1 MPTNESRKHALR
13 HSRPFRCRQPGC
25 TITIGFCT
33 ANDLERHMKSRH
45 LGTLRDSAPSITY
58 RCYVPGCRWKEK
70 SWPRMDNFRSHL
82 KRIHSTVLTTEEDFD
97 TYMNRQVI
105 PPWAL
110 SILLCIYLTVLFSG
124 KTVGDNGTMPGNGAD
139 LRPLHVLADSAASVR

>member
-1 MPTNESRKHALR
+1 MTTNESRKHALR

-25 TITIGFCT
+25 TVTIGFCT
-33 ANDLERHMKSRH
+33 SNDLERHIKSKH
-45 LGTLRDSAPSITY
+45 LVTLRDSAPSITY

-82 KRIHSTVLTTEEDFD
+82 KRIHSTVLTTDVDFN
-97 TYMNRQVI
+97 TFINRQVI
-105 PPWAL
+105 CLVAL
-110 SILLCIYLTVLFSG
+110 SILLTVLFSG
-124 KTVGDNGTMPGNGAD
+124 ITVGDNGTMPGNGAD